1 MVRSR
6 NEKFPKVVFCDMLK
20 QPKEPGFQRTFG
32 SPGNLRHFAAF
43 DASLNEPFYDDYRYI
58 NFSNSH
64 VNIGDNP
71 NNKKSNG
78 RAYYGSSG
86 RQGRGAF
93 NLKDGIFVVPVT
105 GVYLFSVHALPR
117 KENPCRIQIHH
128 NGNTIA
134 SITNGEDGNSMVG
147 QSILLQAAK
156 GDEIRLYNNG
166 GDIDEN
172 VHTRDNYLHFVGVL
186 LFSSDRH

>member
-6 NEKFPKVVFCDMLK
+6 KEKFPKVVFCDMLK
-20 QPKEPGFQRTFG
+20 QPHEPGFQRTFG

-64 VNIGDNP
+64 VNIGASYKNKDVNGA
-71 NNKKSNG
+71 NNFRSSI
-78 RAYYGSSG
+78 RRGS
-86 RQGRGAF
+86 GAF
-93 NLKDGIFVVPVT
+93 NLQDGIFIVPVS
-105 GVYLFSVHALPR
+105 GVYLFSVHAMPR
-117 KENPCRIQIHH
+117 KSNPCRIQIHH
-128 NGNTIA
+128 NGNTVA
-134 SITNGEDGNSMVG
+134 SISNGEDGKSMVG
-147 QSILLQAAK
+147 QSILLQAAT

-172 VHTRDNYLHFVGVL
+172 MHTRDNYLHFVGVL